1 MRFRNLALALVLA
14 ALCAPAGW
22 AQDAK
27 KPHPGHFPLDEL
39 DILSRDELVIEINLK
54 GPLLRLVAAA
64 TRGEEPEFAD
74 LIGNLEA
81 VRVRVAELEEVDAKE
96 VREGMGR
103 ASGWLDDNG
112 WDVIVRTREDD
123 EEVYVYSR
131 DDGDEIAGLAVLV
144 VDAAGGEVVLVN
156 IVGNVDWSQ
165 LEKLA
170 EALDIPQLS
179 QTIPRDEKDPDHEE
193 EP

>member
-1 MRFRNLALALVLA
+1 MSMRDLVLTLTLA
-14 ALCAPAGW
+14 ALCVPAW

-27 KPHPGHFPLDEL
+27 APHPGQFPLDDL
-39 DILSRDELVIEINLK
+39 DILNRDELVVEVNLK

-64 TRGEEPEFAD
+64 TRSEEPAFAE
-74 LIGNLEA
+74 LIASLEA
-81 VRVRVAELEEVDAKE
+81 VRVRVAELEEVDAKK
-96 VREGMGR
+96 VREGLGR
-103 ASGWLDDNG
+103 AAAWLDDND

-131 DDGDEIAGLAVLV
+131 DDGEEIAGLAVLV

-170 EALDIPQLS
+170 EAFNIPQLS
-179 QTIPRDEKDPDHEE
+179 RIPREEKGPDDEE